1 MLCGNEHTWNPV
13 LIIGRILYCSV
24 EEEEMPLVLSINTCY
39 NVVKLAI
46 SVIIIQVYLN
56 IINLEELFIK
66 ININLILLI
75 IYLLW
80 RKNTMIG
87 QK

>member
-1 MLCGNEHTWNPV
+1 
-13 LIIGRILYCSV
+13 
-24 EEEEMPLVLSINTCY
+24 MPLVLSINTCY
-39 NVVKLAI
+39 HVVQLAI